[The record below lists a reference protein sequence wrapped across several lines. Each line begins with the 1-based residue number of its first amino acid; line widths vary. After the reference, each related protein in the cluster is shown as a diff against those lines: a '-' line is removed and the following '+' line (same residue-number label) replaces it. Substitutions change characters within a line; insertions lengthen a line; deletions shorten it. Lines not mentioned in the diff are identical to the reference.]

1 MNNLHEGNL
10 ISNRYLLTRLL
21 DHGGMGS
28 VWLARDTKLNSDVA
42 LKFLSEKLAG
52 DISAVNNFRT
62 EWEIASKL
70 VHPNIVKVFEY
81 FTNENSPPFFSMEY
95 IEGKDI
101 SALSEGNFL
110 ETLKPILL
118 VIDALDYAHNQGVYH
133 GDLKTNNVLLNKRG
147 KPILI
152 DFGISH
158 YQLNKKNEDCSPAL
172 SDIFSLGVLIH
183 EILVGVPPKNN
194 KIIDDSVE
202 KKSSRKIES
211 LIKEMIDPNDVNKPS
226 LKKTASSLVEE
237 GITPGNAE
245 LSSLSDSEAEEKLVA
260 QNFKKIPDRFVSQ
273 DNTISGS
280 NEGVSPK
287 VFWMSLSLILTFC
300 FFVFFILP
308 DKIGKEFEFPQEQ
321 FSDTDQSLID
331 ENIDN
336 SENTVEQQKMA
347 EEMLD
352 KILIEM
358 NNLRNQGV
366 SKWGGIDFRNAEEN
380 YKLGDQEY
388 LNSNYISALNY
399 YREAF
404 TNIDKLSKTVDEQ
417 LSINLKSAEK
427 AFKENNFNDAIYF
440 FDIVVS
446 IKPDNPEYQ
455 SFYDRALVLE
465 DVLDLYT
472 TAIKK
477 NNQKEFE
484 DARELI
490 LRSLVLDPEYGPS
503 INLLSEIERNILRRN
518 FESRMTEGF
527 VALSSLDFVSARV
540 LFSEAKKLYPES
552 QEVIDAISQLDQAEK
567 DQFITNMEKE
577 LIILEDEE
585 QWENAVESYKEILI
599 ADPDLQFAREGLK
612 RALFRSDI
620 SSKLD
625 NYIENYN
632 SLNDT
637 DILQQA
643 TNLLIKVSTFERKPR
658 IEQQISELRRLL
670 KRASTPIDV
679 QLVSDNLTNVSI
691 LKIGSFSFFS
701 KEIIK
706 LRPGNYTAIGIRNGY
721 RDVRIDFTVAPE
733 NDAKPIKIVC
743 EEVI

>member
-1 MNNLHEGNL
+1 
-10 ISNRYLLTRLL
+10 
-21 DHGGMGS
+21 
-28 VWLARDTKLNSDVA
+28 
-42 LKFLSEKLAG
+42 
-52 DISAVNNFRT
+52 
-62 EWEIASKL
+62 
-70 VHPNIVKVFEY
+70 
-81 FTNENSPPFFSMEY
+81 
-95 IEGKDI
+95 
-101 SALSEGNFL
+101 
-110 ETLKPILL
+110 
-118 VIDALDYAHNQGVYH
+118 
-133 GDLKTNNVLLNKRG
+133 
-147 KPILI
+147 
-152 DFGISH
+152 
-158 YQLNKKNEDCSPAL
+158 
-172 SDIFSLGVLIH
+172 LIH
-183 EILVGVPPKNN
+183 EVLVGVPPKNN
-194 KIIDDSVE
+194 KIVDDSVV
-202 KKSSRKIES
+202 KKSSRKIKL
-211 LIKEMIDPNDVNKPS
+211 LIEEMINPNDVKRPS
-226 LKKTASSLVEE
+226 LKKLASSLIEE

-245 LSSLSDSEAEEKLVA
+245 LSSLSDLEDEEKLVA
-260 QNFKKIPDRFVSQ
+260 QNFSKNTSRIGSQ
-273 DNTISGS
+273 DNRIKDSD
-280 NEGVSPK
+280 EGISPK
-287 VFWMSLSLILTFC
+287 VFWVSLSLILTFC
-300 FFVFFILP
+300 FFVFSVLP
-308 DKIGKEFEFPQEQ
+308 DKVEKKFEVPQQQ
-321 FSDTDQSLID
+321 FSDIDQTLID
-331 ENIDN
+331 ENKDN
-336 SENTVEQQKMA
+336 TENTDEQQKMA

-352 KILIEM
+352 KILIEL
-358 NNLRNQGV
+358 NNLNNQGV
-366 SKWGGIDFRNAEEN
+366 SKWGGIDFRNVEEN

-388 LNSNYISALNY
+388 LNSNYVKALDY

-404 TNIDKLSKTVDEQ
+404 KNIDKLSKTVDDQ

-455 SFYDRALVLE
+455 SFYERALVLE

-503 INLLSEIERNILRRN
+503 IDLLSEIERNILRRN

-527 VALSSLDFVSARV
+527 IALSSFDFVSARV
-540 LFSEAKKLYPES
+540 LFLEAKKLYPES
-552 QEVIDAISQLDQAEK
+552 QEVIDAILQLDQAEK
-567 DQFITNMEKE
+567 DQFISKMEKD

-585 QWENAVESYKEILI
+585 QWENAVELYKEILT
-599 ADPDLQFAREGLK
+599 ADPDLQFAREGLDM
-612 RALFRSDI
+612 ALLRSDI

-632 SLNDT
+632 SLNDI
-637 DILQQA
+637 DILQEA
-643 TNLLIKVSTFERKPR
+643 TNLLIQVSAFERKPR
-658 IEQQISELRRLL
+658 LGEQISELRRLL

-691 LKIGSFSFFS
+691 LKIGSFSYFS

-733 NDAKPIKIVC
+733 NDAEPIRIVC

>member
-10 ISNRYLLTRLL
+10 ICNRYLLIRLL
-21 DHGGMGS
+21 DHGGMAS
-28 VWLARDTKLNSDVA
+28 VWLARDTKLKSDVA
-42 LKFLSEKLAG
+42 LKFLSEKLSE

-81 FTNENSPPFFSMEY
+81 FTNENSQPFFSMEY
-95 IEGKDI
+95 IEGNSI
-101 SALSEGNFL
+101 SVLSEGNFL
-110 ETLKPILL
+110 KTLKPFLL
-118 VIDALDYAHNQGVYH
+118 VIDALDYAHNLGVCH
-133 GDLKTNNVLLNKRG
+133 GDLKSNNILLNKHG
-147 KPILI
+147 KPVLI
-152 DFGISH
+152 DFGISFYH
-158 YQLNKKNEDCSPAL
+158 PNKKNEDRSPAS
-172 SDIFSLGVLIH
+172 SDIFSLGILIH
-183 EILVGVPPKNN
+183 ELLVGVPPKNN
-194 KIIDDSVE
+194 KIIDDSVA
-202 KKSSRKIES
+202 KKSSIKIKL
-211 LIKEMIDPNDVNKPS
+211 LIKEMINPNVVKRLS
-226 LKKTASSLVEE
+226 LKKIASSLVEE

-245 LSSLSDSEAEEKLVA
+245 LSSLSDSEGEERLVA
-260 QNFKKIPDRFVSQ
+260 QNFTKNTGRLGSQ
-273 DNTISGS
+273 DNRIKDSD
-280 NEGVSPK
+280 EGISPK
-287 VFWMSLSLILTFC
+287 VFWVSLGLILTFC
-300 FFVFFILP
+300 FFVIFILP
-308 DKIGKEFEFPQEQ
+308 DKVGKEFEVPQQQ

-331 ENIDN
+331 ENTDN
-336 SENTVEQQKMA
+336 SENTDEQQKMA

-352 KILIEM
+352 KILIEL
-358 NNLRNQGV
+358 NSLRNQGV
-366 SKWGGIDFRNAEEN
+366 SKWGGIDYRNAEEN
-380 YKLGDQEY
+380 YKLGDHEY
-388 LNSNYISALNY
+388 LNSNYVKALNY

-404 TNIDKLSKTVDEQ
+404 KNIDKLSKTVDDQ

-455 SFYDRALVLE
+455 SFYERALVLE
-465 DVLDLYT
+465 DVVDLYT
-472 TAIKK
+472 AAIKK

-484 DARELI
+484 DAKELI
-490 LRSLVLDPEYGPS
+490 LRSLVLDPNYDPS

-527 VALSSLDFVSARV
+527 VALSSFDFLSARV
-540 LFSEAKKLYPES
+540 LFLEAKKLYPES
-552 QEVIDAISQLDQAEK
+552 QEVIDAILQLDQAEK
-567 DQFITNMEKE
+567 DQFISNMEKE
-577 LIILEDEE
+577 LITLEDEE
-585 QWENAVESYKEILI
+585 QWENAVELYKEILT
-599 ADPDLQFAREGLK
+599 ADPDLQFAREGLN

-632 SLNDT
+632 SLSDI

-643 TNLLIKVSTFERKPR
+643 TNLLIRVSSFERKPR
-658 IEQQISELRRLL
+658 IEEQISELRRLL

-679 QLVSDNLTNVSI
+679 QLISDNLTNVSI
-691 LKIGSFSFFS
+691 LKIGSFSYFS

-706 LRPGNYTAIGIRNGY
+706 LRPGNYTAIGTRNGY

-733 NDAKPIKIVC
+733 NDAEPIKVVC